1 MPRVSGNHMSN
12 HISYH
17 AEEIINGKGYISVSN
32 REIVSKKF
40 KYLLVTVSLA
50 LIFYPNFSPYL
61 KSIPSTLEHYSHSSY
76 YYYTWQPMND
86 YSFQK

>member
-40 KYLLVTVSLA
+40 KYLLVTVSL
-50 LIFYPNFSPYL
+50 
-61 KSIPSTLEHYSHSSY
+61 SHFLS
-76 YYYTWQPMND
+76 
-86 YSFQK
+86 